1 MIVRGLVRV
10 ALAWTLT
17 YVLAVAIAELAP
29 GEPAERAARAA
40 GRLPDDARAPE
51 ARRAII
57 AAVERELELDGGPAT
72 RIGRAGVRAATGDL
86 GRSWR
91 DRRPVADVI
100 EPGLLGTGTR
110 ALLALALAMV
120 LGLAAGLGA
129 ARGGERRSIGS
140 AVLGTTTALALAIPT
155 VWLCQL
161 ALLGSVHAA
170 GSSTAAVLVLALAP
184 AAVLATHARA
194 AVEETLRSP
203 LAAAVRARGAST
215 RRLVWIHAS
224 RLAAPRLAPLA
235 ASTVGFALG
244 AAAVVERALAI
255 PGAGRTLADAAA
267 AGDVPVVAALAAIA
281 AAAVAATAAIAH
293 VLARV
298 ADPRIDDAHEAE
310 SAGGRR

>member
-1 MIVRGLVRV
+1 MIVRGLLRV
-10 ALAWTLT
+10 ALAWAMT
-17 YVLAVAIAELAP
+17 YVLAFAIAELAP
-29 GEPAERAARAA
+29 GDPAERAARAA
-40 GRLPDDARAPE
+40 ARLPDDARAPE

-57 AAVERELELDGGPAT
+57 LAVECELELGGGPAA
-72 RIGRAGVRAATGDL
+72 RIGRAGVRAATFDL

-91 DRRPVADVI
+91 DRRPVGDVI
-100 EPGLLGTGTR
+100 EPGLVGTGVR
-110 ALLALALAMV
+110 ALLALALALL

-129 ARGGERRSIGS
+129 AGGAGERRS
-140 AVLGTTTALALAIPT
+140 LGRTGLGIATALALALPT

-161 ALLGSVHAA
+161 VLLGTVHAA

-184 AAVLATHARA
+184 AAVLAAHARS

-244 AAAVVERALAI
+244 AAAVVERALAV

-281 AAAVAATAAIAH
+281 AAAVAATAALAH

-298 ADPRIDDAHEAE
+298 ADPRLGDAGD
-310 SAGGRR
+310 AGAAR